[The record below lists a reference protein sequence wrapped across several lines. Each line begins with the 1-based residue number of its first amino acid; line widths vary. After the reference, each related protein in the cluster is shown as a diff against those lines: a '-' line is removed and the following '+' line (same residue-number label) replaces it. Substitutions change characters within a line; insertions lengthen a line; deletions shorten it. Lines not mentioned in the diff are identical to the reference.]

1 MHRILIFNF
10 AFDNVKLVSMKFTKE
25 QFSEALKNRL
35 SNEGKKKLSIS
46 DRTLEKAVERIYA
59 RLEKLNDESELE
71 NSVAEYLPDLEEID
85 GNIRNDNSAFI
96 HDWKTKHPEDT
107 TKPQGGNGGIEQGN
121 DQLAALIAKVEAMER
136 KQAEDE
142 KQKTISDKRKEL
154 IAALKKEG
162 VNADFCNDIVGK
174 LNIGENTDIEAEK
187 KDVVA
192 IYNKIHSKAPKYQV
206 PGEPGGGSGS
216 EFDLKDLYIKKD

>member
-71 NSVAEYLPDLEEID
+71 NSVAEYLPDL
-85 GNIRNDNSAFI
+85 
-96 HDWKTKHPEDT
+96 
-107 TKPQGGNGGIEQGN
+107 
-121 DQLAALIAKVEAMER
+121 
-136 KQAEDE
+136 
-142 KQKTISDKRKEL
+142 
-154 IAALKKEG
+154 
-162 VNADFCNDIVGK
+162 
-174 LNIGENTDIEAEK
+174 
-187 KDVVA
+187 
-192 IYNKIHSKAPKYQV
+192 
-206 PGEPGGGSGS
+206 
-216 EFDLKDLYIKKD
+216 

>member
-1 MHRILIFNF
+1 M
-10 AFDNVKLVSMKFTKE
+10 
-25 QFSEALKNRL
+25 
-35 SNEGKKKLSIS
+35 
-46 DRTLEKAVERIYA
+46 
-59 RLEKLNDESELE
+59 
-71 NSVAEYLPDLEEID
+71 
-85 GNIRNDNSAFI
+85 
-96 HDWKTKHPEDT
+96 
-107 TKPQGGNGGIEQGN
+107 
-121 DQLAALIAKVEAMER
+121 
-136 KQAEDE
+136 
-142 KQKTISDKRKEL
+142 
-154 IAALKKEG
+154 KKEG